1 MGVSPWPGAGK
12 ADPDFAL
19 SSRVWGG
26 EGRTGGGKWGL
37 LMMLGRGRKENAIDP
52 HGPKTLN
59 GAESSK
65 FSTLLFQG
73 QWREKLCSQK
83 KPTSKDIEGK
93 TSVHRKLLNAYNF
106 GPKRATAVEGRN
118 LVF

>member
-1 MGVSPWPGAGK
+1 MLSGFLWGGVSKGTGEGK

-26 EGRTGGGKWGL
+26 EGRKGGKWGL

-59 GAESSK
+59 RAESSK

-73 QWREKLCSQK
+73 QWREKLCIK
-83 KPTSKDIEGK
+83 KNYIKRYRGKDVG
-93 TSVHRKLLNAYNF
+93 A
-106 GPKRATAVEGRN
+106 PKITER
-118 LVF
+118 L